1 MMLILINDA
10 ATLSN
15 WQQQIFM
22 TGSHTHVT
30 RNIYEQNGKFY
41 IVWYGEYIEVEHT
54 KFGTW
59 QTVEEY

>member
-1 MMLILINDA
+1 MKP
-10 ATLSN
+10 TLSKSN
-15 WQQQIFM
+15 WQAQIFM

-30 RNIYEQNGKFY
+30 RNIYERDGKFY
-41 IVWYGEYIEVEHT
+41 IVWYGAYVEVEHT